1 MHLLHHCGTD
11 RHMRNRLFLYFLALT
26 TVLSIVPASAV
37 LSSESIPAVFDSLL
51 NSPVLS
57 NPSMVLI
64 DGKTGEVIYERNS
77 QSQRKPASV
86 MKLLSGAATLE
97 YLDPVATFETRVYL
111 GSHAKTLVI
120 EGSFDPWLSL
130 NNLEAKKMH
139 RTSLPRFATYSMVA
153 LKSTNHGSLKNIS
166 VKYYGLYSQDIAN
179 LKKFWAKRGFKPTFS
194 SVSRDTALAAEG
206 ESVFSSQSPTVKE
219 ILNFTLL
226 WSDNL
231 LAERLARLA
240 SKAAGYGLTDLG
252 VATTFH
258 SLLNRLNIDASQLVV
273 ADGSGLSK
281 ENRASAQ
288 IIGQL
293 LYETRKEEK
302 FALLYKSL
310 PVSGISGTLK
320 NRFITTAPSA
330 VGLIH
335 AKTGTLNGTVT
346 LAGYVESSDR
356 EYIFAILAD
365 EIPRSTSA
373 SDKARAA
380 IDRLL
385 GRIAAPNI
393 PAEISEATPVP

>member
-1 MHLLHHCGTD
+1 
-11 RHMRNRLFLYFLALT
+11 
-26 TVLSIVPASAV
+26 
-37 LSSESIPAVFDSLL
+37 
-51 NSPVLS
+51 
-57 NPSMVLI
+57 
-64 DGKTGEVIYERNS
+64 
-77 QSQRKPASV
+77 
-86 MKLLSGAATLE
+86 
-97 YLDPVATFETRVYL
+97 
-111 GSHAKTLVI
+111 
-120 EGSFDPWLSL
+120 
-130 NNLEAKKMH
+130 
-139 RTSLPRFATYSMVA
+139 
-153 LKSTNHGSLKNIS
+153 
-166 VKYYGLYSQDIAN
+166 
-179 LKKFWAKRGFKPTFS
+179 
-194 SVSRDTALAAEG
+194 
-206 ESVFSSQSPTVKE
+206 
-219 ILNFTLL
+219 
-226 WSDNL
+226 
-231 LAERLARLA
+231 
-240 SKAAGYGLTDLG
+240 
-252 VATTFH
+252 
-258 SLLNRLNIDASQLVV
+258 LLNRLNIDASQLVV

-335 AKTGTLNGTVT
+335 AKTGSLNGTVT
-346 LAGYVESSDR
+346 LAGFVESSDR

-365 EIPRSTSA
+365 EIPRSTRA